1 MKINTKENGT
11 AGRQRPV
18 NTPPTA
24 PTLVAPHFFK
34 KSAPN
39 TRNIA
44 STTINNLSTGGG
56 TKTLVMKI
64 TEPKSEV
71 IIICSALCNR
81 YHLINLRI
89 FSILI

>member
-1 MKINTKENGT
+1 MKMKIKENGT

-18 NTPPTA
+18 KTPPTA

-34 KSAPN
+34 KSAPK

-44 STTINNLSTGGG
+44 STTINNLSIGGG
-56 TKTLVMKI
+56 TNTLVMKI

-71 IIICSALCNR
+71 IIILSALCNR
-81 YHLINLRI
+81 
-89 FSILI
+89 

>member
-1 MKINTKENGT
+1 MKIKENGI

-39 TRNIA
+39 TSTIA
-44 STTINNLSTGGG
+44 SITINNLSIGGG
-56 TKTLVMKI
+56 TNTLVMKI

-71 IIICSALCNR
+71 IIIRSALCNR
-81 YHLINLRI
+81 
-89 FSILI
+89 